1 MFVTNGGGSRKP
13 ARITPHSARSATQ
26 VPGLAVWHHSGDEIG
41 HNAGET
47 ISEADVER
55 VTKEMSRCS
64 DFEHDESGAVHADPP
79 EPDIIE
85 ADIKNLDD

>member
-1 MFVTNGGGSRKP
+1 MSWE
-13 ARITPHSARSATQ
+13 RSVEEVLLYET
-26 VPGLAVWHHSGDEIG
+26 VVRFGDSIQ
-41 HNAGET
+41 T
-47 ISEADVER
+47 KRLSKLTDISEADVEL

-85 ADIKNLDD
+85 VDIKNLDDWVTDLRRNRGRD